1 MPAVGT
7 ELCGQAAF
15 GGDPFWEDVDA
26 SAVSRA
32 ASHAAIQRLPQWGVS
47 AFGSGDADGAI
58 QRLLQCGAAAGAGV
72 ALIEAMLQRCPQL
85 CFRVEGTAWAWFV
98 PIAVMGGTSL
108 RGVVQRLVQHA
119 LAARVLSAQSAVLVP
134 LRQCRSIAGGFAADT
149 VAASVLG
156 GLCSACAGLACPK
169 ASLAGTW
176 TIGAVKKAQAE
187 VEGSL
192 ATCVPFRPASGI
204 AGSRARGAAHGLA
217 YGIGPSLFFPATAPE
232 SGEILF
238 EVEL

>member
-26 SAVSRA
+26 SAMGRA
-32 ASHAAIQRLPQWGVS
+32 ASHAAVQRLPQWNVS
-47 AFGSGDADGAI
+47 AFGGGDADGAI
-58 QRLLQCGAAAGAGV
+58 QRLLQCGADGAGR
-72 ALIEAMLQRCPQL
+72 AFIEAMLQRCPQL
-85 CFRVEGTAWAWFV
+85 CFRVEGMTWAWFV
-98 PIAVMGGTSL
+98 PIAVMGGTSR
-108 RGVVQRLVQHA
+108 RGVFQRLVQHA

-134 LRQCRSIAGGFAADT
+134 LRQCRGIAGGFAADT

-156 GLCSACAGLACPK
+156 GLCSACAGLTCPK
-169 ASLAGTW
+169 TRLAGTW
-176 TIGAVKKAQAE
+176 TIGAVKKAQAK

-192 ATCVPFRPASGI
+192 ATRVPFRPVSGL